1 MAAAHLDFYYGGF
14 KALDGINL
22 EIPENQVTALIGPSG
37 CGKSTF
43 LRCLNR
49 MHLHFFEAE
58 RPVDFDL
65 RGASI
70 GNCILT
76 GGYLNYH
83 RKLDPVIYLFMR
95 EPPQ

>member
-1 MAAAHLDFYYGGF
+1 
-14 KALDGINL
+14 
-22 EIPENQVTALIGPSG
+22 
-37 CGKSTF
+37 
-43 LRCLNR
+43 